1 MIRVSLQKTLMG
13 SEGSLSLDIAFNMPL
28 HSIWA
33 LMGPSGAGKTS
44 ILKMLAGLMKPDR
57 GQMYVGEQ
65 CWYDSE
71 KKIWKKPQLRSIG
84 FVFQDYALF
93 PNMNVR
99 QNLEYAL
106 PPSSP
111 PHLIDEVM
119 ALMHMEKLQ
128 MQNPARLSGGQQQ
141 RVALARA
148 IIRQPELLLLDEPF
162 AALDRN
168 MREKLQQDVLSL
180 HQRFNTTILLV
191 SHDALEV
198 ALMAD
203 KVLEIQHG
211 QISREKH
218 AFESLPMISEGFFEG
233 EVIEVNEAERYFV
246 LLDKRIAGLLRFAL
260 PQDTQI
266 KKHDWVKVRGDQ
278 IKVQSSE

>member
-1 MIRVSLQKTLMG
+1 MIRVSLQKSLMG
-13 SEGSLSLDIAFNMPL
+13 SDGSLDLDIAFSMPL

-71 KKIWKKPQLRSIG
+71 KKTWQKPQLRSIG

-106 PPSSP
+106 PPSSSQA
-111 PHLIDEVM
+111 LIDEVM

-162 AALDRN
+162 AALDRS

-211 QISREKH
+211 QISREAH
-218 AFESLPMISEGFFEG
+218 AFESLPMITEGYFEG
-233 EVIEVNEAERYFV
+233 KVIEVNETERYFV

-260 PQDTQI
+260 PQDKQI
-266 KKHDWVKVRGDQ
+266 RKHDRVKVRGDQ